1 MSPIGAPLL
10 ACAPR
15 LRYVLQFGVGL
26 EARLRGVGACCC
38 CCAAACCCW
47 LLR

>member
-1 MSPIGAPLL
+1 MSPVGAQLL

-26 EARLRGVGACCC
+26 EARGVHACCC
-38 CCAAACCCW
+38 SPAAA